1 MNVSPLTQTIGN
13 VCVAL
18 AALVFLLPLQ
28 RLLWDYAGRHL
39 NDDRWVTPV
48 LFILIPLWL
57 LLLGALLC
65 MTASG
70 GFDWLRLGR
79 TVLYA
84 LTVGASV
91 ALAVVTFVFIALYI
105 RPGFTPRV
113 IYTPGIYL
121 VPLATGL
128 LVVLSLNQ
136 KLAPGIPIQWLRW
149 PWTAFAALSL
159 VACAGFFGHRFVT
172 AGFGG
177 MANFAHRMLNARDY
191 TPEHLAKIATLDP
204 QQNFTELLRYANQ
217 YQTRAVREAATA
229 RLRSRADF
237 IEVLAAVLSSR
248 SPEPG
253 LDFLPSAA
261 LSPDEQKR
269 LALPART
276 ALERYI
282 ADIPAPNYMPSNRRK
297 QLLKWGRK
305 TFPLIAEKF
314 SSTDVDFSQIIP
326 KLEYALRPDE
336 TRR

>member
-1 MNVSPLTQTIGN
+1 MNSSPLVQITGN

-28 RLLWDYAGRHL
+28 RVIWDYAAKHL
-39 NDDRWVTPV
+39 SDDRWVTPV
-48 LFILIPLWL
+48 LFSLIPMWL
-57 LLLGALLC
+57 LLMVALLC

-79 TVLYA
+79 PALYA
-84 LTVGASV
+84 LTVGASL

-121 VPLATGL
+121 IPFATGL

-136 KLAPGIPIQWLRW
+136 KLASGIPLQWLRW
-149 PWTAFAALSL
+149 PWTIFAALSL
-159 VACAGFFGHRFVT
+159 VGCVGFFGYRFVT
-172 AGFGG
+172 TGFGG
-177 MANFAHRMLNARDY
+177 MANFAHRILNARDY
-191 TPEHLAKIATLDP
+191 NSEHLAKIATLDP
-204 QQNFTELLRYANQ
+204 QQDFTDLLRYANQ
-217 YQTRAVREAATA
+217 YQSHTVREAATA

-237 IEVLAAVLSSR
+237 VEALASLLTSR
-248 SPEPG
+248 KHESG
-253 LDFLPSAA
+253 LEFLPSAA

-276 ALERYI
+276 AIERVI
-282 ADIPAPNYMPSNRRK
+282 ADIPAPNYMSSDRRK

-305 TFPLIAEKF
+305 TLPLIAEKF
-314 SSTDVDFSQIIP
+314 SGTDVDFSQIMP
-326 KLEYALRPDE
+326 KFEHALRPDD